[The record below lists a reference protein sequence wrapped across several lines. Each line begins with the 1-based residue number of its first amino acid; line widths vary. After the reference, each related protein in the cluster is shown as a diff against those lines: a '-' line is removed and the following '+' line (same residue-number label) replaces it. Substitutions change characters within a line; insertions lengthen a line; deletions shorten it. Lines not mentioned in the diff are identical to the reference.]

1 MDTITGDKRMYLK
14 NRDLILISLYGFIY
28 YAIVVGMNGHLT
40 KIPSGEYFYLP
51 FLISLFMGIA
61 INESSQIMEWPVCFL
76 FGGTTGTLSIIGV
89 LTYLGMDFT
98 VMEFA
103 KTMVH
108 TLSWYGL
115 LAAMMMVGI
124 LVGYFLKLTFN
135 IVFGSLRLP
144 N

>member
-1 MDTITGDKRMYLK
+1 MYLK
-14 NRDLILISLYGFIY
+14 NRDLILISLYGSIY

-51 FLISLFMGIA
+51 FLISLFMGIV
-61 INESSQIMEWPVCFL
+61 ISESSQIMEWPVCFL
-76 FGGTTGTLSIIGV
+76 FGGATGTLSIIGV